1 MRLIV
6 GLGNPGAAYAQ
17 TRHNAGMWVLERA
30 AARWSVRLARRGT
43 AQRGSGRQGSV
54 PIELAGTLDFMNV
67 TGPPLKGLLR
77 ELQLTSDDLILVH
90 DDLDL
95 EPGRL
100 RIKQTGGHG
109 GHNGIKSV
117 IEALGTSHFVRLKIG
132 IGRPA
137 PVQDSA
143 DYVLETV
150 TKDEMDVIEPCLERA
165 VDALE
170 ILIHRG
176 TETAMNQFNVRE
188 RDAPNGEEKLKTE
201 N

>member
-1 MRLIV
+1 LRLIV
-6 GLGNPGAAYAQ
+6 GLGNPGATYAR
-17 TRHNAGMWVLERA
+17 TRHNAGMWVIERA
-30 AARWSVRLARRGT
+30 AARWAGRLVKCGT
-43 AQRGSGRQGSV
+43 AQRASVRRGSQL
-54 PIELAGTLDFMNV
+54 IELAGTLDFMNI

-77 ELQLTSDDLILVH
+77 EYQLTPDDLILVH

-100 RIKQTGGHG
+100 RIKQAGGHG

-117 IEALGTSHFVRLKIG
+117 MDVLGTAQFVRIKIG

-137 PVQDSA
+137 PGREA
-143 DYVLETV
+143 AEYVLETV
-150 TKDEMDVIEPCLERA
+150 SDEEMKVIEPCLERA

-176 TETAMNQFNVRE
+176 IEAAMNQFNVRDRE
-188 RDAPNGEEKLKTE
+188 QGSEESTD
-201 N
+201 

>member
-1 MRLIV
+1 LRLIV
-6 GLGNPGAAYAQ
+6 GLGNPGATYAR
-17 TRHNAGMWVLERA
+17 TRHNAGMWVIERA
-30 AARWSVRLARRGT
+30 AARWAGRLVKRGT
-43 AQRGSGRQGSV
+43 AQRASVRHGSQL
-54 PIELAGTLDFMNV
+54 IELAGTLDFMNV

-77 ELQLTSDDLILVH
+77 EYQLTSDDLILVH

-109 GHNGIKSV
+109 GHIGIKSV
-117 IEALGTSHFVRLKIG
+117 IDALGTAQFVRLKIG

-137 PVQDSA
+137 PGQDSA
-143 DYVLETV
+143 DYVLEAV
-150 TKDEMDVIEPCLERA
+150 ADEEMKVIEPCLERA

-176 TETAMNQFNVRE
+176 IEPAMNQFNVRD
-188 RDAPNGEEKLKTE
+188 RDQGNEEPAD
-201 N
+201 

>member
-17 TRHNAGMWVLERA
+17 TRHNVGMWVIERA
-30 AARWSVRLARRGT
+30 AARWSIRLAKRGM
-43 AQRGSGRQGSV
+43 AHCGSGRLRSELL
-54 PIELAGTLDFMNV
+54 ELAGTLDWMNI

-77 ELQLTSDDLILVH
+77 EYSLTADDLILTH

-95 EPGRL
+95 DLGRL
-100 RIKQTGGHG
+100 RIKQAGGHG

-117 IEALGTSHFVRLKIG
+117 IDAIGTPQFVRVKIG

-137 PVQDSA
+137 PRQDSA
-143 DYVLETV
+143 DYVLQAF
-150 TKDEMDVIEPCLERA
+150 TKEEIEVLNPCLDHA

-170 ILIHRG
+170 CVIHQG
-176 TETAMNQFNVRE
+176 VAMAMNEFNVRE
-188 RDAPNGEEKLKTE
+188 REESNEL
-201 N
+201 